1 MLMAAVTCADSGR
14 ATRGAGGLLPR
25 HSLASRGKAGG
36 VRQAAWSGPRM
47 AVSRAAAAIAG
58 QDRVNDT
65 WAQVNIATHDSRVA
79 DSRWSPRH
87 DKAGTTRSAGREA
100 GGQAGTERGQG
111 PGSRGHNGA
120 RLRTSRRA
128 SKAAGSRPQEE
139 TQALRA
145 DGRALGRTGTR
156 THPGLAQHL
165 GAAGRLRC
173 GRGFPAQR
181 LRSYREERKEGR
193 GECGACG
200 ARHHGRAPGR
210 KALPLPRL
218 GARTAEQRRH
228 VTSAHPGPGLGQA
241 DRCCRR
247 QGHL

>member
-1 MLMAAVTCADSGR
+1 MTKQGPREAQDVRPEARRRPRGDRDQGAEATMAPGSGR
-14 ATRGAGGLLPR
+14 HGAP
-25 HSLASRGKAGG
+25 
-36 VRQAAWSGPRM
+36 
-47 AVSRAAAAIAG
+47 
-58 QDRVNDT
+58 
-65 WAQVNIATHDSRVA
+65 
-79 DSRWSPRH
+79 
-87 DKAGTTRSAGREA
+87 
-100 GGQAGTERGQG
+100 
-111 PGSRGHNGA
+111 A
-120 RLRTSRRA
+120 RLRGPGPRR
-128 SKAAGSRPQEE
+128 KR
-139 TQALRA
+139 TALRA

-181 LRSYREERKEGR
+181 PRSYREERKEGR

-200 ARHHGRAPGR
+200 AGHHGRAPGR
-210 KALPLPRL
+210 KALPLPGL

-228 VTSAHPGPGLGQA
+228 VTSAHLGPGLGQA